1 MSTRDFSSKQ
11 ENKVAKLL
19 GGQVNPNSG
28 AGKWRKGDVV
38 IPEVLLVEC
47 KTCMTDKSSFSIKSD
62 WITKNK
68 EEAFSNRLYNSC
80 IAFNFGPDKP
90 NYFVI
95 DEKLMRFLVEKLIEE
110 NSN

>member
-1 MSTRDFSSKQ
+1 MNTRDFSSRQ
-11 ENKVAKLL
+11 ESKIAKLL

-28 AGKWRKGDVV
+28 AGKWRKGDVQ
-38 IPEVLLVEC
+38 IPSASLLVEC

-62 WITKNK
+62 WIKKNK

-95 DEKLMRFLVEKLIEE
+95 DEKLMNFLVEKLSE
-110 NSN
+110 NS

>member
-1 MSTRDFSSKQ
+1 MSTREFSSIQ

-28 AGKWRKGDVV
+28 AGKWRKGDVI

-47 KTCMTDKSSFSIKSD
+47 KTCMTDKSSFSIKSE

-95 DEKLMRFLVEKLIEE
+95 DEKLMKFLVEKLIEE
-110 NSN
+110 NS

>member
-1 MSTRDFSSKQ
+1 MSTREFSNKQ
-11 ENKVAKLL
+11 ENRVAKLL

-38 IPEVLLVEC
+38 VPDVLLVEC
-47 KTCMTDKSSFSIKSD
+47 KTCMTDKSSFSIKSE

-95 DEKLMRFLVEKLIEE
+95 DEKLMKFLVEKLVEE
-110 NSN
+110 NS